1 MSNYG
6 LFSDLSGVW
15 IVLAHKTDHVCGNS
29 LQIVLADYHGGNA
42 YLADTYITG
51 QECSRTRW
59 SCQVV

>member
-29 LQIVLADYHGGNA
+29 LQIVLADFHGGNG
-42 YLADTYITG
+42 YLAVEPG
-51 QECSRTRW
+51 GLVRW
-59 SCQVV
+59 SSI